1 MSDGLNPT
9 PGRSP
14 LNQRF
19 GRLITHARWSLWWE
33 EAWPRLWLPLAIV
46 LLFLT
51 LSWLGLWLDASPLW
65 RTLGLGLFGIALLL
79 SLWPLLRLR
88 LPSRTR
94 ALDRLDRETGL
105 SNGPARVLDDTLA
118 LGSTDPGT
126 KALWALHRKRAEDTV
141 SRMRV
146 GLPRPDMARRDR
158 YALRAAGLLAVV
170 TSAFIA
176 GPEIGSRLAAAFDWR
191 RVETASPSFR
201 IDGWIDPP
209 LYTRSPPLMIDL
221 ARGQNLRA
229 PIHSTVVIR
238 IAGEGKAEVKPGKG
252 LTALPPKGNQRTDMR
267 EERYTLEGS
276 SELTVSTGFAQSVT
290 LTIEAIPDRL
300 PEIAF
305 TGPPEVNARGTFTL
319 AYKGKDDY
327 GIASLEGTVEKA
339 DSSKGRSLVPAPQ
352 LTLALPSH
360 EENAPDTKSPVDL
373 TNHAWAGAPVTIRL
387 KAKDEAGQEATSP
400 TINFTLP
407 QRPFTNPLAKALVE
421 QRRNLVLA
429 PDDRKRVQVALD
441 ALLIAPESYTPQW
454 GVFMGL
460 RSGAE
465 RLRAAKTDEDLL
477 EVAEWLWT
485 MALQIEDG
493 GLSDAERELRAA
505 QERLREAMER
515 GAPNEEMRRLT
526 EELRQAMDKFLRE
539 FAQRMQQNQQ
549 NQQSQ
554 NQRTPPDRTISQDDL
569 NRMLQQM
576 EEAMRRG
583 DVAEAQRL
591 LEQLRNILENLQTA
605 QPNSR
610 MTDPLGR
617 EMNQAMQDL
626 EDMAREQQN
635 LRDETFRQ
643 GQNQRMQQGD
653 RNQPRQGQRQGQRQQ
668 GQRQPGQQG
677 QQGEPGEGQ
686 EQAENGQAGPDEDPL
701 GLERRQQA
709 LRERLEELQRRMQG
723 MGMQGEQGLGEAEQA
738 MRDAE
743 GALGQGQDGPAV
755 DAQGR
760 ALENLRRGMQGMAQ
774 QMQQMQQGE
783 GQGNEQAGDQPGEGN
798 PQGNQQAGQRD
809 TDPLGR
815 PTRNRDY
822 SDGRVDVPGLNAS
835 PAQRAQR
842 ILEELRRKL
851 GDPTRAQEE
860 LDYFERLLRRN

>member
-1 MSDGLNPT
+1 MSDGPNPT
-9 PGRSP
+9 PGQSH

-19 GRLITHARWSLWWE
+19 GRLVSHTRWSLWWE
-33 EAWPRLWLPLAIV
+33 EAWPRLWLPLAII
-46 LLFLT
+46 LLFFT
-51 LSWLGLWLDASPLW
+51 LSWLGLWLDMPVLW
-65 RTLGLGLFGIALLL
+65 RTIGLGLFTAAFLL

-88 LPSRTR
+88 MPSRTR
-94 ALDRLDRETGL
+94 ALDRLDREAGL
-105 SNGPARVLDDTLA
+105 TTGPARVLDDSLA
-118 LGSTDPGT
+118 LGSADPGT
-126 KALWALHRKRAEDTV
+126 RALWALHRKRAEEAV
-141 SRMRV
+141 GRMRV
-146 GLPRPDMARRDR
+146 GLPRPDMPRRDR
-158 YALRAAGLLAVV
+158 FALRAAGLLALV
-170 TSAFIA
+170 TSAFVA

-191 RVETASPSFR
+191 DAETATASFR

-209 LYTRSPPLMIDL
+209 LYTRTPPLMIDL
-221 ARGQNLRA
+221 ARGQSLKA

-238 IAGEGKAEVKPGKG
+238 IAGEGSAQVKPGKG
-252 LTALPPKGNQRTDMR
+252 LAPLPPKTGQRADMR
-267 EERYTLEGS
+267 EERYKLEGS
-276 SELTVSTGFAQSVT
+276 SELTVSTGFANSVT

-305 TGPPEVNARGTFTL
+305 TTPPEVNARGTFTL
-319 AYKGKDDY
+319 SYKGKDDY
-327 GIASLEGTVEKA
+327 GIVSLEGIVEKA
-339 DSSKGRSLVPAPQ
+339 DKSRGRSLVPAPQ

-360 EENAPDTKSPVDL
+360 EQNAPDTKSPVDL

-387 KAKDEAGQEATSP
+387 KAKDEAGQEATSEAI
-400 TINFTLP
+400 TFTLP

-441 ALLIAPESYTPQW
+441 ALLIAPEEYTPQW

-460 RSGAE
+460 RTGAE
-465 RLRAAKTDEDLL
+465 RLRVAKTDQDLL
-477 EVAEWLWT
+477 DLADWLWA

-505 QERLREAMER
+505 QDRLKEAMDR
-515 GAPNEEMRRLT
+515 GAGDEEVRRLT

-549 NQQSQ
+549 QSQ
-554 NQRTPPDRTISQDDL
+554 NQNQRSPDRMISQDDL
-569 NRMLQQM
+569 NRMLRQM

-635 LRDETFRQ
+635 LRDETFRE
-643 GQNQRMQQGD
+643 GQNRRMQQGD
-653 RNQPRQGQRQGQRQQ
+653 RNGQRQPGQRQQ
-668 GQRQPGQQG
+668 GQRQQGQQG
-677 QQGEPGEGQ
+677 QQGEQGEGQ
-686 EQAENGQAGPDEDPL
+686 EQAENGQGQQ
-701 GLERRQQA
+701 GLQQRQQA

-743 GALGQGQDGPAV
+743 GSLGQGQDGPAV

-783 GQGNEQAGDQPGEGN
+783 GQGNEQAGDQPGQGN

-822 SDGRVDVPGLNAS
+822 SDGRVEVPTLDMS

-842 ILEELRRKL
+842 ILDELRRKL
-851 GDPTRAQEE
+851 GDPTRPQEE

>member
-1 MSDGLNPT
+1 MSDGPNPT
-9 PGRSP
+9 PGQSH

-19 GRLITHARWSLWWE
+19 GRLVSHTRWSLWWE
-33 EAWPRLWLPLAIV
+33 EAWPRLWLPLAII
-46 LLFLT
+46 LLFFT
-51 LSWLGLWLDASPLW
+51 LSWLGLWLDMPVLW
-65 RTLGLGLFGIALLL
+65 RTIGLGLFTAAFLL

-88 LPSRTR
+88 MPSRTR
-94 ALDRLDRETGL
+94 ALDRLDREAGL
-105 SNGPARVLDDTLA
+105 TTGPARVLDDSLA
-118 LGSTDPGT
+118 LGSADPGT
-126 KALWALHRKRAEDTV
+126 RALWALHRKRAEEAV
-141 SRMRV
+141 GRMRV
-146 GLPRPDMARRDR
+146 GLPRPDMPRRDR
-158 YALRAAGLLAVV
+158 FALRAAGLLALV
-170 TSAFIA
+170 TSAFVA

-191 RVETASPSFR
+191 DAETATAPFR

-209 LYTRSPPLMIDL
+209 LYTRTPPLMIDL
-221 ARGQNLRA
+221 ARGQSLNA

-238 IAGEGKAEVKPGKG
+238 IAGEGSAQVKPGKG
-252 LTALPPKGNQRTDMR
+252 LAPLPPKTGQRADMR
-267 EERYTLEGS
+267 EERYKLEGS
-276 SELTVSTGFAQSVT
+276 SELTVSTGFANSVT

-305 TGPPEVNARGTFTL
+305 TTPPEVNARGTFTL
-319 AYKGKDDY
+319 SYKGKDDY
-327 GIASLEGTVEKA
+327 GIVSLEGIVEKA
-339 DSSKGRSLVPAPQ
+339 DKSRGRSLVPAPQ

-360 EENAPDTKSPVDL
+360 EQNAPDTKSPVDL

-387 KAKDEAGQEATSP
+387 KAKDEAGQEATSEAI
-400 TINFTLP
+400 TFTLP

-441 ALLIAPESYTPQW
+441 ALLIAPEEYTPQW

-460 RSGAE
+460 RTGAE
-465 RLRAAKTDEDLL
+465 RLRVAKTDQDLL
-477 EVAEWLWT
+477 DLADWLWA

-505 QERLREAMER
+505 QDRLKEAMDR
-515 GAPNEEMRRLT
+515 GAGDEEVRRLT

-549 NQQSQ
+549 QSQ
-554 NQRTPPDRTISQDDL
+554 NQNQRSPDRMISQDDL
-569 NRMLQQM
+569 NRMLRQM

-635 LRDETFRQ
+635 LRDETFRE
-643 GQNQRMQQGD
+643 GQNRRMQQGD
-653 RNQPRQGQRQGQRQQ
+653 RNGQRQQGQRQQ
-668 GQRQPGQQG
+668 GQRQQGQQG
-677 QQGEPGEGQ
+677 QQGEQGEGQ
-686 EQAENGQAGPDEDPL
+686 EQAENGQGQQ
-701 GLERRQQA
+701 GLQQRQQA
-709 LRERLEELQRRMQG
+709 LRERLEELQRRVQG

-743 GALGQGQDGPAV
+743 GSLGQGQDGPAV

-783 GQGNEQAGDQPGEGN
+783 GQGNEQAGDQPGQGN

-822 SDGRVDVPGLNAS
+822 SDGRVEVPTLDMS

-842 ILEELRRKL
+842 ILDELRRKL
-851 GDPTRAQEE
+851 GDPTRPQEE

>member
-1 MSDGLNPT
+1 VA
-9 PGRSP
+9 
-14 LNQRF
+14 
-19 GRLITHARWSLWWE
+19 HARWSLWWE

-46 LLFLT
+46 LAFLT
-51 LSWLGLWLDASPLW
+51 LSWLGLWLDMPVLW
-65 RTLGLGLFGIALLL
+65 RTIGLSLFTATFLL

-88 LPSRTR
+88 MPNRTR

-105 SNGPARVLDDTLA
+105 ATGPARVLDDSLA
-118 LGSTDPGT
+118 LGSADPGT
-126 KALWALHRKRAEDTV
+126 RALWALHRMRADEAV
-141 SRMRV
+141 GRMRV
-146 GLPRPDMARRDR
+146 GRPRPDMPRRDR
-158 YALRAAGLLAVV
+158 YALRAAGLLALV
-170 TSAFIA
+170 TSAFVA

-191 RVETASPSFR
+191 DAETAAASFR

-209 LYTRSPPLMIDL
+209 LYTRTPPLMIDL
-221 ARGQNLRA
+221 ARGHSLKA
-229 PIHSTVVIR
+229 PVHSTVVIR
-238 IAGEGKAEVKPGKG
+238 IAGEGSAEVKPGKG
-252 LTALPPKGNQRTDMR
+252 LTSLPPKAGQRTDMR
-267 EERYTLEGS
+267 EERYKLEGS
-276 SELTVSTGFAQSVT
+276 SELTVSTGFANSVT
-290 LTIEAIPDRL
+290 LTIEAMPDRL

-305 TGPPEVNARGTFTL
+305 TTPPEVNARGTFTL
-319 AYKGKDDY
+319 SYKGKDDY
-327 GIASLEGTVEKA
+327 GIASLEGVVEKA
-339 DSSKGRSLVPAPQ
+339 DNSRGRSLVPAPQ

-373 TNHAWAGAPVTIRL
+373 TNHAWAGAPVTIQL
-387 KAKDEAGQEATSP
+387 KAKDEAGQEAASDKIT
-400 TINFTLP
+400 FTLP

-441 ALLIAPESYTPQW
+441 ALLIAPDQYTPQW

-460 RSGAE
+460 RTGTE
-465 RLRAAKTDEDLL
+465 RLRAARTDQDLL
-477 EVAEWLWT
+477 DVAEWLWT

-493 GLSDAERELRAA
+493 NLSDAEQQLRAA
-505 QERLREAMER
+505 QERLKEAMDR
-515 GAPNEEMRRLT
+515 GAADEEIRRLT

-549 NQQSQ
+549 QSQ
-554 NQRTPPDRTISQDDL
+554 NQNQRAPDRMISQDDL
-569 NRMLQQM
+569 NRMLKQM

-617 EMNQAMQDL
+617 EMNQAMQDM

-635 LRDETFRQ
+635 LRDETFRD
-643 GQNQRMQQGD
+643 GQNRRMQQGD
-653 RNQPRQGQRQGQRQQ
+653 RNSQRQQGQRPGQRQQ
-668 GQRQPGQQG
+668 GQRQQGQQG
-677 QQGEPGEGQ
+677 QQGEQGEQGEGQ
-686 EQAENGQAGPDEDPL
+686 EQAENGQGQQ
-701 GLERRQQA
+701 GLQQRQQA

-760 ALENLRRGMQGMAQ
+760 ALESLRRGMQGMAQ
-774 QMQQMQQGE
+774 QMQQMQQGD
-783 GQGNEQAGDQPGEGN
+783 GQGNEQAGDQPGQGN

-809 TDPLGR
+809 NDPLGR
-815 PTRNRDY
+815 PLRNRDY
-822 SDGRVDVPGLNAS
+822 SDGRVEVPSAGAS
-835 PAQRAQR
+835 PAQRAQQ

-860 LDYFERLLRRN
+860 LEYFERLLRRN

>member
-1 MSDGLNPT
+1 MSEGPNPLPASDSLNT
-9 PGRSP
+9 
-14 LNQRF
+14 RF
-19 GRLITHARWSLWWE
+19 GRLVSRARWVLWWE
-33 EAWPRLWLPLAIV
+33 QAWPRLWLPVAIV
-46 LLFLT
+46 LVFLT
-51 LSWLGLWLDASPLW
+51 LSWLGLWLDLSPVW
-65 RTLGLGLFGIALLL
+65 RTTGLGLFTLALLL

-88 LPSRTR
+88 LPSRIR
-94 ALDRLDRETGL
+94 ALDRLDRESGL
-105 SNGPARVLDDTLA
+105 TTGPARVLDDTLA
-118 LGSTDPGT
+118 LGSGDPGT
-126 KALWALHRKRAEDTV
+126 KALWALHRKRAEDAV
-141 SRMRV
+141 GRMRV
-146 GLPRPDMARRDR
+146 GLPQPNMPRRDR
-158 YALRAAGLLAVV
+158 YALRAAGLLALV
-170 TSAFIA
+170 TSAFVA
-176 GPEIGSRLAAAFDWR
+176 GPELGSRLAAAFDWR
-191 RVETASPSFR
+191 KIETASPSFR

-209 LYTRSPPLMIDL
+209 LYTRTPPLMIDL

-238 IAGEGKAEVKPGKG
+238 IAGEGSAEIKPGKG
-252 LTALPPKGNQRTDMR
+252 LTPLPPKANQRVDMR
-267 EERYTLEGS
+267 EERYQLDGS
-276 SELTVSTGFAQSVT
+276 SELTVSTGFANSVT

-305 TGPPEVNARGTFTL
+305 TLPPEVNARGTFTL
-319 AYKGKDDY
+319 SYKGKDDY
-327 GIASLEGTVEKA
+327 GIASLDGVVEKA
-339 DSSKGRSLVPAPQ
+339 DKSRGRSLVPAPQ

-360 EENAPDTKSPVDL
+360 EENAPDTRSPVDL

-387 KAKDEAGQEATSP
+387 KVKDEAGQEASSEA
-400 TINFTLP
+400 INFTLP

-429 PDDRKRVQVALD
+429 PDDRKRVQTALD
-441 ALLIAPESYTPQW
+441 ALLIAPETYTPQW

-460 RSGAE
+460 RAGAE
-465 RLRAAKTDEDLL
+465 RLRVSRTDQDLL
-477 EVAEWLWT
+477 DVADWLWA

-493 GLSDAERELRAA
+493 NLSDAERELRAA
-505 QERLREAMER
+505 QDRLKEAIER
-515 GAPNEEMRRLT
+515 GATDDEIRRLMD
-526 EELRQAMDKFLRE
+526 ELRTAMDKFLRE

-549 NQQSQ
+549 SQDQ
-554 NQRTPPDRTISQDDL
+554 NQRTPPDRVISQDDL
-569 NRMLQQM
+569 NRMLRQM
-576 EEAMRRG
+576 EDAMRRG

-605 QPNSR
+605 QPNNR

-635 LRDETFRQ
+635 LRDETFRD
-643 GQNQRMQQGD
+643 GQNRRMQQGD
-653 RNQPRQGQRQGQRQQ
+653 RNGQRQQGQRQGQRQQ
-668 GQRQPGQQG
+668 GQRQQGQQG
-677 QQGEPGEGQ
+677 QQGEGQ
-686 EQAENGQAGPDEDPL
+686 EQAENGQGQDPS
-701 GLERRQQA
+701 GLRQRQQA
-709 LRERLEELQRRMQG
+709 LRERLQELQRRMEG
-723 MGMQGEQGLGEAEQA
+723 MGMQGEQGLGEAEGA

-774 QMQQMQQGE
+774 QMQQMQQGD
-783 GQGNEQAGDQPGEGN
+783 GQGNEQAGDQPGQGN

-822 SDGRVDVPGLNAS
+822 SDGRVEVPGANAS

-851 GDPTRAQEE
+851 GDPTRPQEE

>member
-1 MSDGLNPT
+1 MSDGPNPT
-9 PGRSP
+9 PGQSH

-19 GRLITHARWSLWWE
+19 GRLVSHARWSLWWE
-33 EAWPRLWLPLAIV
+33 EAWPRLWLPLAII

-51 LSWLGLWLDASPLW
+51 LSWLGLWLDLPVLW
-65 RTLGLGLFGIALLL
+65 RRIGLGLFAAAFLL

-88 LPSRTR
+88 MPSRTR
-94 ALDRLDRETGL
+94 ALDRLDREAGL
-105 SNGPARVLDDTLA
+105 TTGPARVLDDGLA
-118 LGSTDPGT
+118 LGSADPGT
-126 KALWALHRKRAEDTV
+126 RALWALHRRRAEEAV

-146 GLPRPDMARRDR
+146 GLPRPDMPRRDR
-158 YALRAAGLLAVV
+158 FALRAAGLLALV
-170 TSAFIA
+170 TSAFVA

-191 RVETASPSFR
+191 KVEAASASFR

-209 LYTRSPPLMIDL
+209 LYTRTPPLMIDL
-221 ARGQNLRA
+221 ARGQSLRA
-229 PIHSTVVIR
+229 PIHSTVVVR
-238 IAGEGKAEVKPGKG
+238 IAGEGSAQVKPGKN
-252 LTALPPKGNQRTDMR
+252 LAPLPPKTGQRADMR
-267 EERYTLEGS
+267 EERYKLEGS
-276 SELTVSTGFAQSVT
+276 SELTVSTGFANSVT

-305 TGPPEVNARGTFTL
+305 TTPPEVNARGTFTL
-319 AYKGKDDY
+319 SYKGKDDY
-327 GIASLEGTVEKA
+327 GIVALEGIVEKV
-339 DSSKGRSLVPAPQ
+339 DKSKGRSLVPAPQ

-387 KAKDEAGQEATSP
+387 KAKDEAGQEATSEAI
-400 TINFTLP
+400 TFTLP

-421 QRRNLVLA
+421 QRRTLVLS

-441 ALLIAPESYTPQW
+441 ALLIAPEEYTPQW

-460 RSGAE
+460 RTGAE
-465 RLRAAKTDEDLL
+465 RLRVAKTDQDLL
-477 EVAEWLWT
+477 DLADWLWA

-505 QERLREAMER
+505 QDRLKEAMDR
-515 GAPNEEMRRLT
+515 GAADEEIRRLT
-526 EELRQAMDKFLRE
+526 DELRQAMDKFLRE

-549 NQQSQ
+549 QSQ
-554 NQRTPPDRTISQDDL
+554 NQNQRSPDRMISQDDL
-569 NRMLQQM
+569 NRMLRQM

-605 QPNSR
+605 QPNNR

-635 LRDETFRQ
+635 LRDETFRE
-643 GQNQRMQQGD
+643 GQNRRMQQGE
-653 RNQPRQGQRQGQRQQ
+653 RNGQRQQGQRQGQRQQ
-668 GQRQPGQQG
+668 GQRQRQQG
-677 QQGEPGEGQ
+677 QQGEQGEGQ
-686 EQAENGQAGPDEDPL
+686 EQAENGQGQQ
-701 GLERRQQA
+701 GLRQRQQA

-723 MGMQGEQGLGEAEQA
+723 MGMQGEQGLGDAEQA

-743 GALGQGQDGPAV
+743 GSLGQGQDGPAV

-774 QMQQMQQGE
+774 QMQQMQQGD
-783 GQGNEQAGDQPGEGN
+783 GQGNEQAGDQPGQGN

-815 PTRNRDY
+815 PMRNRDY
-822 SDGRVDVPGLNAS
+822 SDGRVEVPTLNMS

-842 ILEELRRKL
+842 ILDELRRKL
-851 GDPTRAQEE
+851 GDPTRPQEE

>member
-1 MSDGLNPT
+1 MSEGPNPT
-9 PGRSP
+9 PGRDT

-19 GRLITHARWSLWWE
+19 GRLVAHARWSLWWE

-51 LSWLGLWLDASPLW
+51 LSWLGLWLDMPLLW
-65 RTLGLGLFGIALLL
+65 RTVGLGLFTAAFLL
-79 SLWPLLRLR
+79 SLWPILRLR

-105 SNGPARVLDDTLA
+105 ATGPARVLDDTLA
-118 LGSTDPGT
+118 LGSSDPGT
-126 KALWALHRKRAEDTV
+126 RALWALHRRRAEEAV
-141 SRMRV
+141 GRMRV
-146 GLPRPDMARRDR
+146 GLPRPDMPRRDR
-158 YALRAAGLLAVV
+158 YALRAAGVLALV
-170 TSAFIA
+170 TSAFVA
-176 GPEIGSRLAAAFDWR
+176 GPEIGSRLTAAFDWR
-191 RVETASPSFR
+191 QAEASAPTFR

-209 LYTRSPPLMIDL
+209 LYTRMPPLMIDL
-221 ARGQNLRA
+221 ARGQSLRA
-229 PIHSTVVIR
+229 PMRSTVVVR
-238 IAGEGKAEVKPGKG
+238 IAGEGSAEIKPGKG
-252 LTALPPKGNQRTDMR
+252 LTSLPPKTGQRTDMR

-276 SELTVSTGFAQSVT
+276 SQLTVSTGFAHSTT
-290 LTIEAIPDRL
+290 LTIEAIPDRM

-305 TGPPEVNARGTFTL
+305 TTPPEVNARGTFTL
-319 AYKGKDDY
+319 SYKGKDDY
-327 GIASLEGTVEKA
+327 GIVALDGIVEKA
-339 DSSKGRSLVPAPQ
+339 DNSKGRSLVPAPQ

-387 KAKDEAGQEATSP
+387 KARDEAGQEATSEALS
-400 TINFTLP
+400 FTLP

-441 ALLIAPESYTPQW
+441 ALLIAPEDYTPQW

-460 RSGAE
+460 RAGAE
-465 RLRAAKTDEDLL
+465 RLRVARTDQDLL

-505 QERLREAMER
+505 QERLREAMDR
-515 GAPNEEMRRLT
+515 GAANEEIRRLT

-549 NQQSQ
+549 QSQNQ
-554 NQRTPPDRTISQDDL
+554 NQRTPDRMVTQDDL

-605 QPNSR
+605 QPNNR

-635 LRDETFRQ
+635 LRDETFRN

-653 RNQPRQGQRQGQRQQ
+653 RNGQRQGQRPGQRQQ
-668 GQRQPGQQG
+668 GQRQQGQQG
-677 QQGEPGEGQ
+677 QQGEGQ
-686 EQAENGQAGPDEDPL
+686 EQAENGQGGQDQDPL
-701 GLERRQQA
+701 GLRQRQQA

-723 MGMQGEQGLGEAEQA
+723 MGMQGEQGLSDAEQA

-774 QMQQMQQGE
+774 QMQQMQQGD
-783 GQGNEQAGDQPGEGN
+783 GQGNEQAGDQPGQGN
-798 PQGNQQAGQRD
+798 PQGNQQTGQQNN
-809 TDPLGR
+809 DPLGR
-815 PTRNRDY
+815 PMRTRDF
-822 SDGRVDVPGLNAS
+822 SDGRVDVPSAGQS

-851 GDPTRAQEE
+851 GDPTRPQEE

>member
-1 MSDGLNPT
+1 MSEGPNPS

-19 GRLITHARWSLWWE
+19 GRLVAHARWSLWWE

-46 LLFLT
+46 LLFFT
-51 LSWLGLWLDASPLW
+51 LSWLGLWLDMPPLW
-65 RTLGLGLFGIALLL
+65 RSIGLGLFTVALLL
-79 SLWPLLRLR
+79 SLWPLFRLR
-88 LPSRTR
+88 MPSRTR
-94 ALDRLDRETGL
+94 ALDRLDRDTGL
-105 SNGPARVLDDTLA
+105 SHGPARVLDDTLA
-118 LGSTDPGT
+118 LGSADPGT
-126 KALWALHRKRAEDTV
+126 KALWALHRKRAEETV
-141 SRMRV
+141 GRMRV
-146 GLPRPDMARRDR
+146 GLPQPDMPKRDR
-158 YALRAAGLLAVV
+158 YALRAAGLLALVA
-170 TSAFIA
+170 SAFVA
-176 GPEIGSRLAAAFDWR
+176 GPEIGSRLTAAFDWR
-191 RVETASPSFR
+191 KIETASPSFR

-209 LYTRSPPLMIDL
+209 LYTRTPPLMIDL

-238 IAGEGKAEVKPGKG
+238 IAGEGSAEVTPGKG
-252 LTALPPKGNQRTDMR
+252 LTPLPAKANQRADMR
-267 EERYTLEGS
+267 EERYTLDGS
-276 SELTVSTGFAQSVT
+276 SELTVSTGFAHSVT
-290 LTIEAIPDRL
+290 LTIEAIPDSL

-305 TGPPEVNARGTFTL
+305 TMPPEINARGTFTL
-319 AYKGKDDY
+319 SYKGKDDY
-327 GIASLEGTVEKA
+327 GIASLDGIVEKA
-339 DSSKGRSLVPAPQ
+339 DNSKGRSLVPAPQ

-373 TNHAWAGAPVTIRL
+373 TNHAWAGAPVTIQL
-387 KAKDEAGQEATSP
+387 KAKDEAGQEGLSNKIT
-400 TINFTLP
+400 FTLP

-441 ALLIAPESYTPQW
+441 ALLIAPEEYTLQW

-460 RSGAE
+460 RAGAE
-465 RLRAAKTDEDLL
+465 RLRVAKTDQQLL
-477 EVAEWLWT
+477 DVADWLWA

-493 GLSDAERELRAA
+493 NLSDAERDLRAA
-505 QERLREAMER
+505 QERLKEAMDR
-515 GAPNEEMRRLT
+515 GAPDEEIRRLT
-526 EELRQAMDKFLRE
+526 DELRQAMDKFLRE

-549 NQQSQ
+549 SQDQ
-554 NQRTPPDRTISQDDL
+554 NQRTPPDRMISQDDL
-569 NRMLQQM
+569 NRMLRQM
-576 EEAMRRG
+576 EDAMRRG

-617 EMNQAMQDL
+617 EMKQAMQDM

-635 LRDETFRQ
+635 LRDETFRD
-643 GQNQRMQQGD
+643 GQNRRMQQGD
-653 RNQPRQGQRQGQRQQ
+653 RPRQGQRQGQRQQ
-668 GQRQPGQQG
+668 GQRQQGQQG
-677 QQGEPGEGQ
+677 QQGDDQ
-686 EQAENGQAGPDEDPL
+686 EQTENGQAGPDQDPL
-701 GLERRQQA
+701 GLRQRQQA

-723 MGMQGEQGLGEAEQA
+723 MGMQNEQGLGDAEQA
-738 MRDAE
+738 MREAE
-743 GALGQGQDGPAV
+743 GALSQGQDGPAV

-774 QMQQMQQGE
+774 QMQQMRQGD
-783 GQGNEQAGDQPGEGN
+783 GQGNEQASGQEDPLGQPSGN
-798 PQGNQQAGQRD
+798 RQAGQRD

-815 PTRNRDY
+815 PMRNPDNP
-822 SDGRVDVPGLNAS
+822 DGRVEVPCPNCS

-842 ILEELRRKL
+842 ILDELRRKL
-851 GDPTRAQEE
+851 GDPSRPQEE

>member
-1 MSDGLNPT
+1 MSEGPNPT
-9 PGRSP
+9 PGQSRQ
-14 LNQRF
+14 NQRF
-19 GRLITHARWSLWWE
+19 GRLVAHARWSLWWE

-51 LSWLGLWLDASPLW
+51 LSWLGLWLDMPVLW
-65 RTLGLGLFGIALLL
+65 RTIGLGLFAAALLL
-79 SLWPLLRLR
+79 SLWPILRLR
-88 LPSRTR
+88 MPSRAR

-105 SNGPARVLDDTLA
+105 ATGPARALDDSLA
-118 LGSTDPGT
+118 LGSGDPGT
-126 KALWALHRKRAEDTV
+126 RALWALHRKRAEEAV
-141 SRMRV
+141 GRMRV
-146 GLPRPDMARRDR
+146 GLPQPDMPRRDR
-158 YALRAAGLLAVV
+158 YALRAAGLLALV
-170 TSAFIA
+170 TSAFVA

-191 RVETASPSFR
+191 DAQTATASFR

-209 LYTRSPPLMIDL
+209 LYTRTPPLMIDL
-221 ARGQNLRA
+221 ARGQSLKA

-238 IAGEGKAEVKPGKG
+238 VAGEGSAEVKPGKG
-252 LTALPPKGNQRTDMR
+252 LTPLPPKAGQRTDMR
-267 EERYTLEGS
+267 EERYKLEGS
-276 SELTVSTGFAQSVT
+276 SELTVSTGFANSVT

-305 TGPPEVNARGTFTL
+305 TTPPEVNARGTFTL
-319 AYKGKDDY
+319 SYKGKDDY
-327 GIASLEGTVEKA
+327 GITALEGIVEKA
-339 DSSKGRSLVPAPQ
+339 DSGKGRSLVPAPQ
-352 LTLALPSH
+352 LPLALPSH

-373 TNHAWAGAPVTIRL
+373 TNHAWAGAPVTIQL
-387 KAKDEAGQEATSP
+387 KARDEAGQEAASEKIT
-400 TINFTLP
+400 FTLP
-407 QRPFTNPLAKALVE
+407 QRPFTNPLAKSLVE
-421 QRRNLVLA
+421 QRRNLVLS

-441 ALLIAPESYTPQW
+441 ALLIAPEEYTPQW

-460 RSGAE
+460 RTGAE
-465 RLRAAKTDEDLL
+465 RLRVAKTDQDLVD
-477 EVAEWLWT
+477 VADWLWA

-493 GLSDAERELRAA
+493 GLSDAEQELRAA
-505 QERLREAMER
+505 QERLKEAMDR
-515 GAPNEEMRRLT
+515 GAPDEEIRRLT

-549 NQQSQ
+549 QAQDQ
-554 NQRTPPDRTISQDDL
+554 NQRAPDRMISQDDL
-569 NRMLQQM
+569 NRMLRQM

-610 MTDPLGR
+610 MSDPLGR

-635 LRDETFRQ
+635 LRDETFRD
-643 GQNQRMQQGD
+643 GQNRRMQQGD
-653 RNQPRQGQRQGQRQQ
+653 RNSQRQQGQRQQ
-668 GQRQPGQQG
+668 GQRQQGQQG
-677 QQGEPGEGQ
+677 QQGEQGEGQ
-686 EQAENGQAGPDEDPL
+686 EQAENGQ
-701 GLERRQQA
+701 GLQQRQQA

-774 QMQQMQQGE
+774 QMQQMQQGD
-783 GQGNEQAGDQPGEGN
+783 GQGNEQAGDQPGQGN

-809 TDPLGR
+809 NDPLGR
-815 PTRNRDY
+815 PLRNRDY
-822 SDGRVDVPGLNAS
+822 SDGRVEVPSAGAS

-851 GDPTRAQEE
+851 GDPARPLEE
-860 LDYFERLLRRN
+860 LEYFERLLRRN